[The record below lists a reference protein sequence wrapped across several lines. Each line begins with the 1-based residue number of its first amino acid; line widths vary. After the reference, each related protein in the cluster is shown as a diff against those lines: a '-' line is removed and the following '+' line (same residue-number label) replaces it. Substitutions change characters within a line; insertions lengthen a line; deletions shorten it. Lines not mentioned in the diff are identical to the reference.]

1 LERARNAKH
10 EGVIVVVAFS
20 LRYPHFAIRQTKMA
34 RSYSL
39 FFLTLSARAQR
50 SAAEGPAGCPH
61 RKRGSRLRAAY
72 STFRTSSPPP
82 LAKSDEPKAKS

>member
-50 SAAEGPAGCPH
+50 SAAQP
-61 RKRGSRLRAAY
+61 RDLQVVRI
-72 STFRTSSPPP
+72 
-82 LAKSDEPKAKS
+82 AKGARD